1 MSLIA
6 SFLDSLFDHF
16 TMPGAERID
25 VRLSKNRCVFAKFYV
40 EGTTVYRIP
49 YRILKLKQ
57 VDVAITNPFIVYI
70 LVGTDESGEE
80 CIYVGKSKNG
90 IENRPLSHEDKGCN
104 WDCCYVIT
112 EKDDSFLND
121 GVIQYLE
128 DQICSRV
135 NLVGRYKN
143 TTKVT
148 NSDTVNDL
156 DRYSGDKLMEK
167 AFLLLDVLGLDLII
181 EDDEQIV
188 DVAPVPATP
197 AQKRLGDLRLDSKQ
211 LESMTF
217 IRDSLLGIDACL
229 RIAYN
234 DSSWNY
240 MRVSFY
246 DKNKA
251 LVYYRGLR
259 DGTIKCYIQGE
270 SDFFS
275 DADVVP
281 TAPGEVYGSCHSVF
295 IVKNMGD
302 AKKLI
307 GLCRKAYNHQ
317 YSRK

>member
-1 MSLIA
+1 MS
-6 SFLDSLFDHF
+6 
-16 TMPGAERID
+16 GAERID
-25 VRLSKNRCVFAKFYV
+25 VRLSKNRCIFAKFFV
-40 EGTTVYRIP
+40 ENAVVYRLP
-49 YRILKLKQ
+49 YRILKAKQ
-57 VDVAITNPFIVYI
+57 IDVQIGNPFIVYI
-70 LVGTDESGEE
+70 LVGSDSSGND

-90 IENRPLSHEDKGCN
+90 IDNRPLSHEGQGRS
-104 WDCCYVIT
+104 WEYCYVVT

-121 GVIQYLE
+121 GIIQYLE
-128 DQICSRV
+128 DQICSRI
-135 NLVGRYKN
+135 NLVGRFTN
-143 TTKVT
+143 ITKVT

-167 AFLLLDVLGLDLII
+167 AFLLLDVLGLDLTVETGELPI
-181 EDDEQIV
+181 DIV
-188 DVAPVPATP
+188 SDSVASV
-197 AQKRLGDLRLDSKQ
+197 QKQLGDLRLDSKQ
-211 LESMTF
+211 LESMAF
-217 IRDSLLGIDACL
+217 IRDSLLEMDACL
-229 RIAYN
+229 RVVFN

-251 LVYYRGLR
+251 LVYCRGLR

-295 IVKNMGD
+295 FVKNMGD